1 MNGKS
6 MGSMLKGVGVGMAVG
21 CIAGA
26 VGYGYLNQNHK
37 KAGKNVGKALHNV
50 SRFVDNVG
58 SML

>member
-1 MNGKS
+1 MPPASGY
-6 MGSMLKGVGVGMAVG
+6 LRDTG

-37 KAGKNVGKALHNV
+37 MAAKNVGKALHNV

-58 SML
+58 SMF